1 MKVSNKIGLFF
12 IIVAILLV
20 IVIITLSTMFTD
32 AKKAELIQEERFKFY
47 ELVVQ
52 HKQNTDYFTDIFIT
66 YINTN
71 DQKYR
76 QKLDNVLNKED
87 YSNKKIRDYRN
98 DILKAFKYP
107 VVSSISDV
115 RKLELKIF
123 LQKIKVPQSKFDK
136 LFEVDDKIK
145 ELLSLEFEAINALR
159 GYAMDK
165 NGDFTVKV
173 PASDKYASALLL
185 SEEYRNLKKEINGS
199 IDYLFGEIDLYVE
212 MYIKQ
217 LEREENIAYKFSIV
231 ITMILLLVVF
241 ISYFNFKNSIVN
253 PLEKL
258 ALWIE
263 QMKENKT
270 IEKEISFQKDEI
282 GIVMNSFINMADTIK
297 KDMEELESLSTTDI
311 LTKLKNRV
319 TLDKVLGE
327 AHYNVNRYL
336 TPYSVIMIDI
346 DYFKEVNDKYG
357 HIIGDVILKEFASI
371 LSKEVRMS
379 DTLGRWGGEEFLII
393 CANTNINGAC
403 ILAEKLRKCVED
415 FEFTRVEHKT
425 ASFGVADFEYADTIE
440 EVLEKA
446 DQALYEAKEN
456 GRNLVKFK

>member
-20 IVIITLSTMFTD
+20 IVIVTLSMMFTD
-32 AKKAELIQEERFKFY
+32 AKKAELIQKERFKFY

-71 DQKYR
+71 DQEYK
-76 QKLDNVLNKED
+76 QKLNNVLNKEE
-87 YSNKKIRDYRN
+87 YTSKHIKEYRD
-98 DILKAFKYP
+98 DILRAFKYP
-107 VVSSISDV
+107 VVSSISDD

-123 LQKIKVPQSKFDK
+123 LEKIKVPSSKFDK
-136 LFEVDDKIK
+136 LFEVDDKIR
-145 ELLSLEFEAINALR
+145 ELLYLEFEAINALR
-159 GYAMDK
+159 GYSRDK
-165 NGDFTVKV
+165 NGDFKV
-173 PASDKYASALLL
+173 RVEPSNKYATALVL
-185 SEEYRNLKKEINGS
+185 SEEYRTLKKEINQS

-212 MYIKQ
+212 KYIKNI
-217 LEREENIAYKFSIV
+217 EKEENVAYKFSIV
-231 ITMILLLVVF
+231 ITLALLLVVLTT
-241 ISYFNFKNSIVN
+241 YFNFKNSIVN

-263 QMKENKT
+263 QMKENKP
-270 IEKEISFQKDEI
+270 IEKEISFQRDEI

-297 KDMEELESLSTTDI
+297 KDIEELESLSTTDI

-319 TLDKVLGE
+319 TLDKVLSE

-336 TPYSVIMIDI
+336 TPYSIIIIDI
-346 DYFKEVNDKYG
+346 DFFKEVNDKHG
-357 HIIGDVILKEFASI
+357 HIIGDVILKEFASV
-371 LSKEVRMS
+371 LSKDVRQS

-393 CANTNINGAC
+393 SANTNKEGAC
-403 ILAEKLRKCVED
+403 ALAEKLRASIES
-415 FEFTRVEHKT
+415 FEFTKVLHKT
-425 ASFGVADFEYADTIE
+425 ASFGVANFEYAESIE

-446 DQALYEAKEN
+446 DEALYEAKN
-456 GRNLVKFK
+456 SGRNQVKFK

>member
-20 IVIITLSTMFTD
+20 IVIVTLSIMFTD
-32 AKKAELIQEERFKFY
+32 AKKAELIQKERFKFY

-71 DQKYR
+71 DQEYK
-76 QKLDNVLNKED
+76 QKLNNVLNKEE
-87 YSNKKIRDYRN
+87 YTKKHIKEYRD

-123 LQKIKVPQSKFDK
+123 LQKIKVPSSKFDK
-136 LFEVDDKIK
+136 LFEVDDKIR
-145 ELLSLEFEAINALR
+145 ELLYLEFEAINALR
-159 GYAMDK
+159 GYSRDK
-165 NGDFTVKV
+165 NGDLARVE
-173 PASDKYASALLL
+173 PSDKYARTLVL
-185 SEEYRNLKKEINGS
+185 SDEYRNLRKEINES
-199 IDYLFGEIDLYVE
+199 VDYLFDEIDLYVE
-212 MYIKQ
+212 KYIK
-217 LEREENIAYKFSIV
+217 EIEKEENIAYKFSIV
-231 ITMILLLVVF
+231 ITLALLLVVLTT
-241 ISYFNFKNSIVN
+241 YFNFKNSIVN

-263 QMKENKT
+263 QMKENKP
-270 IEKEISFQKDEI
+270 IEKEISFQRDEI

-297 KDMEELESLSTTDI
+297 KDIEELESLSTTDI

-336 TPYSVIMIDI
+336 TPYSIIIIDI
-346 DYFKEVNDKYG
+346 DFFKEVNDKHG
-357 HIIGDVILKEFASI
+357 HIIGDVILKEFASV
-371 LSKEVRMS
+371 LSKDVRKS

-393 CANTNINGAC
+393 SANTNKDGAC
-403 ILAEKLRKCVED
+403 SLAEKLRASVES
-415 FEFTRVEHKT
+415 FEFTKVSHKT
-425 ASFGVADFEYADTIE
+425 ASFGVANFEYSESIE

-446 DQALYEAKEN
+446 DQALYEAKN
-456 GRNLVKFK
+456 SGRNQVRYK